1 MEHKEAI
8 EMDFLNDVLGYLKE
22 REVALFLLVQEKI
35 MVVDKLSL
43 VHFQFIGEL
52 KSFFSFLLGFSNE
65 RWNVRI
71 RQKQERRVS
80 YQWNIS
86 CLLCISTLAH
96 RS

>member
-43 VHFQFIGEL
+43 VHF
-52 KSFFSFLLGFSNE
+52 
-65 RWNVRI
+65 
-71 RQKQERRVS
+71 
-80 YQWNIS
+80 
-86 CLLCISTLAH
+86 
-96 RS
+96 